1 MSSVFNGGSNLTEL
15 LLKWTPLPLQGE
27 METLPCTTEVQAI
40 SRLTLDY
47 KKYDDNDDIM
57 VCLYNACI
65 HLPLDILMY
74 LVINW
79 QVSYFVMA
87 FAIFIHI
94 VKIHS
99 QLSEDAGNCLQ
110 TCQIHMYVHW
120 HLDMFACSRIVFYLR
135 LKLLV
140 WGKM

>member
-57 VCLYNACI
+57 VCLHNKCI

-74 LVINW
+74 LVINRRLLFCHGLRYIY
-79 QVSYFVMA
+79 SYYENT
-87 FAIFIHI
+87 
-94 VKIHS
+94 
-99 QLSEDAGNCLQ
+99 QP
-110 TCQIHMYVHW
+110 T
-120 HLDMFACSRIVFYLR
+120 
-135 LKLLV
+135 
-140 WGKM
+140 